1 MRNAD
6 YAQGMATSLRAGLA
20 ALPSEAQAVV
30 VLLADMPRITADH
43 VDCLIDA
50 FDARQPSI
58 IVPQHDGRR
67 GNPILWPREFF
78 ARMQA
83 VSGDKGARELLAEHA
98 ARIRKVDLDDAI
110 HADVDTP
117 DSLRAL
123 EDR

>member
-1 MRNAD
+1 
-6 YAQGMATSLRAGLA
+6 
-20 ALPSEAQAVV
+20 
-30 VLLADMPRITADH
+30 
-43 VDCLIDA
+43 
-50 FDARQPSI
+50 
-58 IVPQHDGRR
+58 
-67 GNPILWPREFF
+67 
-78 ARMQA
+78 MQS